1 MYFTSQPMAELPEKN
16 AAAAADVDDVELL
29 AREIVMLEMGETT
42 ENAKEEYP
50 ELYFFAKGVLESSN
64 NNLED
69 ARFNLYTYLYEE

>member
-50 ELYFFAKGVLESSN
+50 ELYFFAKEILASSN
-64 NNLED
+64 NDLDE
-69 ARFNLYTYLYEE
+69 ARFHYFAYFYEE

>member
-1 MYFTSQPMAELPEKN
+1 MAELPEKN